1 MTQINAYLIF
11 KGNCREAMIFYHDCL
26 GGELLL
32 QTVAESPL
40 AEQMPLKLQNLI
52 IHGSLTNGTL
62 VLMGADKMD
71 KSRYVKGNTVSL
83 MLNCRS
89 EEEIRTYFTR
99 LSTDGEITHPLED
112 TFWGALF
119 GGLIDKFGTRWLL
132 NFARRQSMKI
142 VINQN

>member
-1 MTQINAYLIF
+1 MSQINAYITF
-11 KGNCREAMIFYHDCL
+11 NGNCREAMIFYHNCF

-32 QTVAESPL
+32 HTVRESPL
-40 AEQMPLKLQNLI
+40 AEQMPLKMQNHI
-52 IHGSLTNGTL
+52 FHASITNGTL
-62 VLMGADKMD
+62 ILMGADKMD
-71 KSRYVKGNTVSL
+71 KSRQVKGNTVAL

-89 EEEIRTYFTR
+89 EEEIRIYYDR
-99 LSTDGEITHPLED
+99 LSADGEITNPLHD
-112 TFWGALF
+112 TSWGALL

>member
-11 KGNCREAMIFYHDCL
+11 NGNCREAMTFYHNCL

-32 QTVAESPL
+32 QAVGESPL
-40 AEQMPLKLQNLI
+40 TEQMPLKFQNHI
-52 IHGSLTNGTL
+52 IHASLTNGTL

-119 GGLIDKFGTRWLL
+119 GGFIDKFGTRWLL
-132 NFARRQSMKI
+132 NFARKQSMKI